1 MKSLYLLRHA
11 KSSWKEPGL
20 NDHDRPLSKRGRH
33 TAKMMAAYLRR
44 AKTVPDLVI
53 CSTATR
59 ARQTLDP
66 IVTAAKQ
73 PPKIL
78 LKREIYGGTEQLWE
92 QLWNLPE
99 TAKSVLLI
107 GHNPALHDLARAL
120 AQEDSEE
127 LLPSEG
133 EKFPTGAM
141 ASFRFEGA
149 WKALE
154 PHGAVL
160 VSFIT
165 PKAIAG
171 VDTLTTRL

>member
-1 MKSLYLLRHA
+1 MTGPSANVAGARL
-11 KSSWKEPGL
+11 
-20 NDHDRPLSKRGRH
+20 
-33 TAKMMAAYLRR
+33 TAYLGRS
-44 AKTVPDLVI
+44 KIVPDLVL

-59 ARQTLDP
+59 ARQTLGP
-66 IVTAAKQ
+66 ILKAAKKS
-73 PPKIL
+73 PKIL
-78 LKREIYGGTEQLWE
+78 LKREIYGATQQLWE

-99 TAKSVLLI
+99 TTKSVLLI

-120 AQEDSEE
+120 AQEDSRK
-127 LLPSEG
+127 LLPSES

-141 ASFRFEGA
+141 ASFRFDGA

-154 PHGAVL
+154 PHGAAL

-171 VDTLTTRL
+171 IDTLTTRL